1 MDTIIDEHTTNLKL
15 EDYINYEEAV
25 KKIISLFGVTMDV
38 VDNIDVFNAVLKN
51 KYENNKD
58 NNYQQLFSFMV
69 DSLTVINNLNKY
81 RLDIHKTDEKLLA
94 IDTKIKKIKKDNP
107 VTSNTSHIQQ
117 QCTDDI
123 IRLKT
128 QINAVKEEIK
138 LSEQSVETGKGLV
151 NRARIELAELHRNK
165 NLLKIPIDNLKKD
178 IEVTEEAY
186 LLLTD
191 NSVLTLGLVYNMKRS
206 LDELYVNHN
215 KLLSDKAGYEY
226 KIKEKAKEKSKLE
239 DRVNSLG
246 ETLRKKR
253 SGLQKLTSVL
263 QNNESKL
270 SDINANNSLIE
281 IQKKEIDVLTTEFR
295 DIYSTKVALEK
306 NETDYITLHNN
317 LFKKY
322 KLYDSVLFNTNDI
335 LSEIAMLYEQI
346 DRISI
351 NLGFKNRSI
360 LTKINSCNF
369 IETDD
374 TTVRYMNFTTVY
386 TKYYFNYKFLNLFG
400 QIKENYFDYTNTS
413 KSISESILSD
423 NYELADIIEGIQNM
437 AYSLYNIYFSKE
449 CNYSIYTLGVT
460 SADNNYNV
468 NVMKISDE
476 ILNNTIEYCRKVLIK
491 IVTGLR
497 NNSSNISSD
506 MLTRLFSDVTNK
518 LKEMR

>member
-1 MDTIIDEHTTNLKL
+1 LDTIIDEHTTNLKL

-25 KKIISLFGVTMDV
+25 EKIISLFGVTMD
-38 VDNIDVFNAVLKN
+38 DTDDIDVFNAVLKN
-51 KYENNKD
+51 KYEDNKD

-69 DSLTVINNLNKY
+69 DSISVINNLNKY
-81 RLDIHKTDEKLLA
+81 RLVIHKTDEKLLA
-94 IDTKIKKIKKDNP
+94 IDAKIKKIKKDNP
-107 VTSNTSHIQQ
+107 TASNISHIQQ

-123 IRLKT
+123 VRLKS
-128 QINAVKEEIK
+128 QIHTVREEIK

-151 NRARIELAELHRNK
+151 NRIRLELAELYRNK
-165 NLLKIPIDNLKKD
+165 DLLKKPIDNLKKD

-239 DRVNSLG
+239 DRVISLN

-253 SGLQKLTSVL
+253 TGLQKLNSVL
-263 QNNESKL
+263 QNNEAKL

-281 IQKKEIDVLTTEFR
+281 IQKKEIDILSTEFR

-306 NETDYITLHNN
+306 NETEHITLHNN

-346 DRISI
+346 DRISV
-351 NLGFKNRSI
+351 NFGFKDKSV
-360 LTKINSCNF
+360 LTKINSYNF

-374 TTVRYMNFTTVY
+374 TTIRYKDFTTVY
-386 TKYYFNYKFLNLFG
+386 TKYYFNYKFLNIFG
-400 QIKENYFDYTNTS
+400 QIKENYFDYANTS
-413 KSISESILSD
+413 KSISESILAD

-449 CNYSIYTLGVT
+449 CNYSVYTLGVT
-460 SADNNYNV
+460 SADSNYNV
-468 NVMKISDE
+468 NAIRESNE

-497 NNSSNISSD
+497 NNNSTISSD
-506 MLTRLFSDVTNK
+506 MLTRLFSDITNK
-518 LKEMR
+518 LKDMR